1 MKRLFKWTIFFLS
14 TLIIFHGCSPKVVA
28 PVTYSQAQP
37 DNIILMIGDG
47 MGLAH
52 ITAHVLQSGSDLFKD
67 AQNVGLVQTFSAD
80 NIVTDSGAGATA
92 MSTGYKALNNSVGQD
107 EKGVH
112 RKTIM
117 ETAYEAGMKTG
128 IVTTSSILDA
138 TPAAFYAHQDNRYYI
153 DSIARDLMNCKVDII
168 VGGGKQYFDG
178 TIEGSPFNMTDFK
191 KRGRSVSHIWD
202 VPINQWDVS
211 GNGRKIYFNGV
222 ESAALHSIGTKHL
235 EYASK
240 AVLEYLSKQN
250 KQFFLMIE
258 GAQIDWAS
266 HAGKSD
272 ELFLRMES
280 FENAIRRVLK
290 FIKKNKN
297 TLLLITADHA
307 TGGLSIIDGSEHE
320 NMKLDFS
327 TNGHTGTM
335 VPIFAY
341 GPGADLFRGVMDNTD
356 IYKKMAMLLNLTS
369 MPTNRVS
376 AN

>member
-1 MKRLFKWTIFFLS
+1 MKRLIKWNIFFLS

-28 PVTYSQAQP
+28 PVTYNQAQP

-52 ITAHVLQSGSDLFKD
+52 ITAHVLQKGSDLFKD
-67 AQNVGLVQTFSAD
+67 AQNVGLVQTYSAD

-107 EKGVH
+107 AKGNH

-153 DSIARDLMNCKVDII
+153 DSIARDLMDCRVDIL

-178 TIEGSPFNMTDFK
+178 TIEGSPYNMVDFK
-191 KRGRSVSHIWD
+191 KRGRAVSDIWD
-202 VPINQWDVS
+202 QPINQWDVS
-211 GNGRKIYFNGV
+211 GNGKKIFFNGV
-222 ESAALHSIGTKHL
+222 ESAALHSIGTDHL

-240 AVLEYLSKQN
+240 AALKYLSRQN
-250 KQFFLMIE
+250 KKFFLMIE

-280 FENAIRRVLK
+280 FENAIRRVMK
-290 FIKKNKN
+290 FVEKNKN
-297 TLLLITADHA
+297 TLLIITADHA
-307 TGGLSIIDGSEHE
+307 TGGLSIIDGSEHK
-320 NMKLDFS
+320 NMKLNFS